1 MQSGVERRLAGQR
14 GAGRRRVGHASGL
27 TILASS
33 MLGLA
38 ADRLGLLR
46 IVGPVYQFRHAALQ
60 DHLAPPAETT
70 PATVFADFPTIT
82 G

>member
-1 MQSGVERRLAGQR
+1 
-14 GAGRRRVGHASGL
+14 
-27 TILASS
+27 

-38 ADRLGLLR
+38 ADRLGLPR

-70 PATVFADFPTIT
+70 PATVFADLSTIT

>member
-33 MLGLA
+33 MLGLP
-38 ADRLGLLR
+38 ADRLGLPR

-70 PATVFADFPTIT
+70 PATVFADLSTIT